1 MCRVLVDFFNFDKKD
16 YLILTDIFL
25 KWPEFTE
32 NKKLDFK
39 LIVKKW
45 RETFNRLWVPN
56 NFVSDNEPQFRSEEF
71 IQFCR

>member
-25 KWPEFTE
+25 KWPEFIE

-56 NFVSDNEPQFRSEEF
+56 NLVSDNEPQFRSEEF